1 MTDSNAKSGGNVL
14 MQTAPKSKVQPTIE
28 YVSIFT
34 VALLM
39 LAIVLVIVVFFIF
52 GGHG

>member
-1 MTDSNAKSGGNVL
+1 MTDSNAKSSDNVQT
-14 MQTAPKSKVQPTIE
+14 QTALKSKARPAIE
-28 YVSIFT
+28 YISIFT